1 MSIEGFEA
9 IDFQEYCEADLIRVN
24 KQHLDCFIPLVDTIP
39 YKKEGNVKAY
49 SCVIRNCLVVEATR
63 NLIDEEPLFFSYG
76 DLTNQDLFMRSG
88 QADIRNVN
96 NYLSVSLSSEIPS
109 FKLKPDYKDS
119 QTLEYLNSMRF
130 LFHDGDKMTNGLIS
144 LDNELSV

>member
-1 MSIEGFEA
+1 
-9 IDFQEYCEADLIRVN
+9 
-24 KQHLDCFIPLVDTIP
+24 
-39 YKKEGNVKAY
+39 
-49 SCVIRNCLVVEATR
+49 VVEATR